1 MVGASLRRRTFQRY
15 DLKFVKYQGLM
26 AAVALLCLQVPAVG
40 PLSHGN
46 GDRGRGASE
55 VPRLRTLW

>member
-1 MVGASLRRRTFQRY
+1 MCY

-26 AAVALLCLQVPAVG
+26 AAVALLCLRVPAVG